1 MVCAAALLAAC
12 GEESLTAEPQD
23 NALRLQSVS
32 MAEDGDARNTRA
44 SLGATAITKIGVYVT
59 DNGHTALAE
68 NAQSTFE
75 LKSGTWSCTAPPKIT
90 VENTATP
97 DFVYGFYPATGT
109 VTNSS
114 TGNHTIPVQ
123 VAADNFSASLQ
134 TDYLYAEPQPV
145 HAGKRSVS
153 FEMQHALAKVSFSI
167 LKSRFVTEKLTL
179 NKVEIVSSTN
189 RLQQGNNGT
198 MNIGTGQ
205 LAGLADTRSLTL
217 TGSTELKE
225 LLEQPNVSSLVAPMR
240 GKETKLSFRLSVRV
254 EGEAED
260 RVFETAAVPGDGVQ
274 WLAGHHYV
282 YKMTVDKMG
291 GSLTGIKIEGWKN
304 DANQNTGIGI

>member
-1 MVCAAALLAAC
+1 MACAATLLAAC
-12 GEESLTAEPQD
+12 GEDSPITEPQD

-32 MAEDGDARNTRA
+32 MAEDGNARNTRA

-59 DNGHTALAE
+59 DKAHAALTQ

-90 VENTATP
+90 AESTTP
-97 DFVYGFYPATGT
+97 DYVYGFYPATGT

-134 TDYLYAEPQPV
+134 TDYLYASPQQV
-145 HAGKRSVS
+145 HAGKRAVS

-205 LAGLADTRSLTL
+205 LAGLAATGSLVL
-217 TGSTELKE
+217 AGSTELNT
-225 LLEQPNVSSLVAPMR
+225 LQEQPNVSSLVAPMTA
-240 GKETKLSFRLSVRV
+240 KETKLSFRLSVRV
-254 EGEAED
+254 EGETED
-260 RVFETAAVPGDGVQ
+260 RVFETAAVAGDGVQ
-274 WLAGHHYV
+274 WLAGNHYV